1 MSSSY
6 EYPKITECVVSEEG
20 IFDLDMKPL
29 PLTVEDGISYVKLDW
44 YRGPGLYDAG
54 LVVMRK
60 LHAINIYEDLL
71 DEAHSLYIDGNP
83 ENIKRENLLYRFKNG
98 KLEHKGYPGY
108 YYVPFFTHYVMNE
121 QGEVISLLTGQK
133 KSWTR
138 SKGDPKRNKR
148 AGYLFQRVVNDN
160 GFTAQMFQHRAMGY
174 VFLEYGADVMTK
186 IINHK
191 NGIKWDNRPCNIEW
205 TTYSENNK
213 HAVDSGLR
221 TEGLHPVK
229 VKDYN
234 TGEIRVFPSIA
245 ACCAAYPCLERKR
258 VWYWMTRKT
267 KFMPACNLYFKE
279 VDDDTPWPDWQIG
292 QHRRLQE
299 YNMGHPIAAIDKQT
313 GKRYVFASIAH
324 AQRETGVSNVTIM
337 KYCRNRLTE
346 GRSPFIFRYFEDVSS
361 MPVGLNDA

>member
-1 MSSSY
+1 MNKWY
-6 EYPKITECVVSEEG
+6 
-20 IFDLDMKPL
+20 L
-29 PLTVEDGISYVKLDW
+29 PEARFKYYATDDGLFHSTGEAVPVTVKDGISYVEIDW

-54 LVVMRK
+54 LAVMCALK
-60 LHAINIYEDLL
+60 AINIPIYLL
-71 DEAHSLYIDGNP
+71 DKAYSLYIDGNP
-83 ENIKRENLLYRFKNG
+83 ENVKRENLLYRFKG
-98 KLEHKGYPGY
+98 GRLEVPGCPGY
-108 YYVPFFTHYVMNE
+108 YFIPFHSRYAINEEGLVINVETGFEKRWSQMKPNKKQKTHGGYVY
-121 QGEVISLLTGQK
+121 
-133 KSWTR
+133 
-138 SKGDPKRNKR
+138 
-148 AGYLFQRVVNDN
+148 QRTVNDN
-160 GFTAQMFQHRAMGY
+160 GFTSQLYQHRAMGY
-174 VFLEYGADVMTK
+174 VFLEYGADVMDKT
-186 IINHK
+186 INHK

-205 TTYSENNK
+205 ATYTDNNK

-234 TGEIRVFPSIA
+234 TGEVRVFPSIA

-299 YNMGHPIAAIDKQT
+299 YTMPNPIAAIDKQT